1 MVISRQNSKFSNILQ
16 IWLCVHA
23 TTKTMFYIEKFQ
35 FFLRFGPFHK
45 ETIIAA
51 LLKREMLFTAP
62 FVSDEL
68 FS

>member
-1 MVISRQNSKFSNILQ
+1 MKKHLG
-16 IWLCVHA
+16 
-23 TTKTMFYIEKFQ
+23 
-35 FFLRFGPFHK
+35 FLRFGPFHK
-45 ETIIAA
+45 QQSCFTAA